1 VALELGLAI
10 LARRHLFR
18 VRHAAVFMEGCHYQ
32 VKTIG
37 TISTVIAHRK
47 PEGRLRMAIPS

>member
-1 VALELGLAI
+1 VLKLGLAI
-10 LARRHLFR
+10 RARSHLFKEKL
-18 VRHAAVFMEGCHYQ
+18 VAVFMGGCHYQ